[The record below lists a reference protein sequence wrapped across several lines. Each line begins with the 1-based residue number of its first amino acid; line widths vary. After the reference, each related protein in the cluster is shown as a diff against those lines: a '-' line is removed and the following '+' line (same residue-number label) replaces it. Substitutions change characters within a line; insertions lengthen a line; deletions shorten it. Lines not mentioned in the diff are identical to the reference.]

1 MNFDANTIATLM
13 QLLNADKQGSNTE
26 NNACNA
32 PKTVSTQSVDKSSVQ
47 NAFYAQNGIG
57 EQVRIDFSQ
66 SKPKSPLDML
76 DTGQNPMLSM
86 LKSLS
91 GGKNDMS
98 SILPMLMSLMSKQ
111 PQKSATSCTDNSQ
124 SAPISQNGNQNA
136 TQNNSQ
142 PPFNSQNLS
151 NGNSNGANNAPYSNQ
166 STQMNAPYGN
176 QNTRTNTPFGN
187 QNVPKNAPC
196 DNKKTQRDVFE
207 PVAFAGYEV
216 ISTLAALLTA
226 VRRPCR

>member
-13 QLLNADKQGSNTE
+13 QLLNADKQVGITE
-26 NNACNA
+26 NNACNTQ
-32 PKTVSTQSVDKSSVQ
+32 KTVSTQSVDKSSVQ
-47 NAFYAQNGIG
+47 NTFYAQNGIG
-57 EQVRIDFSQ
+57 EQVRIDFQ
-66 SKPKSPLDML
+66 QNKPKSPIDML
-76 DTGQNPMLSM
+76 DAGQNPMLSM

-98 SILPMLMSLMSKQ
+98 SMLPMLMSLMSKQ
-111 PQKSATSCTDNSQ
+111 PQKSATPCTDNSQ
-124 SAPISQNGNQNA
+124 SAPISQNG
-136 TQNNSQ
+136 TQNNPT

-151 NGNSNGANNAPYSNQ
+151 NGNSNGTN
-166 STQMNAPYGN
+166 NAPYGN
-176 QNTRTNTPFGN
+176 QNTQSNTPFGN

>member
-13 QLLNADKQGSNTE
+13 QLLNADKQFGNAE
-26 NNACNA
+26 NNAYNA
-32 PKTVSTQSVDKSSVQ
+32 QKTASTQSVDKSSVQ

-76 DTGQNPMLSM
+76 DAGQNPMLSL
-86 LKSLS
+86 LKSLG

-98 SILPMLMSLMSKQ
+98 SMLPMLMSLMSK
-111 PQKSATSCTDNSQ
+111 PSQKSAKPCDDESQ
-124 SAPISQNGNQNA
+124 SAPTSQNGNKNDTA
-136 TQNNSQ
+136 
-142 PPFNSQNLS
+142 PPSNSQNS
-151 NGNSNGANNAPYSNQ
+151 AE
-166 STQMNAPYGN
+166 
-176 QNTRTNTPFGN
+176 GN
-187 QNVPKNAPC
+187 QNVKKDACN
-196 DNKKTQRDVFE
+196 DKKTQRDVFE

-226 VRRPCR
+226 VRRPRR

>member
-13 QLLNADKQGSNTE
+13 QLLNADKQVGNAE
-26 NNACNA
+26 NNAYNA
-32 PKTVSTQSVDKSSVQ
+32 PKTASTQSVDKSNVQ

-66 SKPKSPLDML
+66 SKQKSPLDML
-76 DTGQNPMLSM
+76 DAGQNPMLSL
-86 LKSLS
+86 LKSLG

-98 SILPMLMSLMSKQ
+98 SMLPMLMSLMSK
-111 PQKSATSCTDNSQ
+111 PSQKSAKPCDDNSQ
-124 SAPISQNGNQNA
+124 SAPTSQNDNKNDTNQPSGSQNSTEGNQDVKKDACN
-136 TQNNSQ
+136 
-142 PPFNSQNLS
+142 
-151 NGNSNGANNAPYSNQ
+151 
-166 STQMNAPYGN
+166 
-176 QNTRTNTPFGN
+176 
-187 QNVPKNAPC
+187 
-196 DNKKTQRDVFE
+196 DKKTQRDVFE